1 MCGQEV
7 RVERYISMVGASLVL
22 GACLGNQTGN
32 VAASTSGDTS
42 HPAVR
47 GSPIDALR
55 AACGDGEPSAK
66 ASGLLR
72 RAPYVQQIST
82 GSAKVGWAGSSTGDQ
97 LTITTATAPTAPI
110 AVELARSTARAADGD
125 AQAWA
130 SAAGLAPDTTYCY
143 ALSSAGEPMTA
154 TTGFRTAPAAGS
166 TEPVRFLAFGDT
178 GGGGSDQY
186 ALLEQMYEFP
196 YQLMVHTGDV
206 AYGSGTVDQ
215 LDRTFFDVYADLLRN
230 VPLFPAPGNHDY
242 ETAQAA
248 PYAEAFALAERRWYS
263 FDWGPV
269 HFVALDTET
278 DLAAQAAW
286 LDADLAGS
294 PAPWKIAFLHRPPYS
309 SGEHGSST
317 GIRDL
322 FGPIFESH
330 GVQLVFAGHDHDY
343 ERTVPQNGVT
353 YVVTGGGGIGTRP
366 VARSGF
372 TAFSEDVIH
381 FVYGEVDGDQLT
393 LHAVDATGVEFDSV
407 VIAQ

>member
-7 RVERYISMVGASLVL
+7 SVERLISIAGASLVL

-32 VAASTSGDTS
+32 VSATTNGDVS
-42 HPAVR
+42 HPAQR

-55 AACGDGEPSAK
+55 AACGDGEPTAK

-72 RAPYVQQIST
+72 RSPYVQQITT
-82 GSAKVGWAGSSTGDQ
+82 GSAKVGWAGSSAGDE
-97 LTITTATAPTAPI
+97 LTITAAAAPPATITIDVADA
-110 AVELARSTARAADGD
+110 TARAAGGD
-125 AQAWA
+125 AQTWA
-130 SAAGLAPDTTYCY
+130 SASGLAPDTTYCY
-143 ALSSAGEPMTA
+143 TLSATGEPLTA
-154 TTGFRTAPAAGS
+154 ATGFRTAPNADS
-166 TEPVRFLAFGDT
+166 TEPVRFLALGDS

-196 YQLMVHTGDV
+196 YQLMVHTGDI

-242 ETAQAA
+242 ETAQAG
-248 PYAEAFALAERRWYS
+248 PYAEAFGLPEQRWYA

-269 HFVALDTET
+269 HFVALDTES

-286 LDADLAGS
+286 LDDDLTRS
-294 PAPWKIAFLHRPPYS
+294 PAAWKIAFLHRPPYS

-317 GIRDL
+317 GIRDT
-322 FGPIFESH
+322 FGPIFERH
-330 GVQLVFAGHDHDY
+330 GVQVVFAGHDHDY

-366 VARSGF
+366 VGRSGF